1 MKNGEM
7 GTELINQLTL
17 EERDLLSQLSREITE
32 LKEEY
37 LDLRNSQIEV
47 VKANSVAII
56 FFFQEI
62 FICSNAVPVM

>member
-17 EERDLLSQLSREITE
+17 EERDLLSQLSREIRE

>member
-1 MKNGEM
+1 M